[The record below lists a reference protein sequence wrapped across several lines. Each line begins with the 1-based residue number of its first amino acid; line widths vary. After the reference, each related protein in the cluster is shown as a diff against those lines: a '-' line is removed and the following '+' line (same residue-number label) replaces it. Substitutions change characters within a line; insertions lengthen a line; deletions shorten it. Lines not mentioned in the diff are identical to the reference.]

1 MKSSN
6 PRLRPAPAGFTL
18 IELLTVI
25 AIIGILAAIL
35 IPTVGSVREKARQTQ
50 CVNNLRQWAT
60 AITLYANDNRN
71 AYYVVDGRDRAWSQV
86 GDNAA
91 VYRQYFGRV
100 RQDYGDLLLCPS
112 EPVAQ
117 ALFSSGS
124 AHTPAYTC
132 YVISWPAIG
141 NVKVADGTRIPM
153 NRALYPSRTI
163 LMIERHF
170 SESGGASLGPG
181 NSYSIGEANIMRGV
195 YASQYRRHGR
205 GINTAFFDG
214 SVRRMSWDNGNANT
228 SLAANPDGGGRGT
241 LNNAWFQLAP

>member
-1 MKSSN
+1 MKLFS
-6 PRLRPAPAGFTL
+6 PRPRRISAGFTL

-35 IPTVGSVREKARQTQ
+35 IPTVGSVREKARQSQ

-60 AITLYANDNRN
+60 AINLYANENRN
-71 AYYVVDGRDRAWSQV
+71 TYYVVNGSDRAWSQV

-91 VYRQYFGRV
+91 VYRQYFART
-100 RQDYGDLLLCPS
+100 RLDYGDLLLCPT
-112 EPVAQ
+112 ETVAS
-117 ALFSSGS
+117 ALASSGS
-124 AHTPAYTC
+124 HTPAYTC

-141 NVKVADGTRIPM
+141 NAKVADGSRIPM
-153 NRALYPSRTI
+153 TRALYPSRTV
-163 LMIERHF
+163 LMLERHF
-170 SESGGASLGPG
+170 TDTAGATLGPG
-181 NSYSIGEANIMRGV
+181 NSYSINEAGIMRSV
-195 YASQYRRHGR
+195 YAAQYRRHGR
-205 GINTAFFDG
+205 GINTVFFDA